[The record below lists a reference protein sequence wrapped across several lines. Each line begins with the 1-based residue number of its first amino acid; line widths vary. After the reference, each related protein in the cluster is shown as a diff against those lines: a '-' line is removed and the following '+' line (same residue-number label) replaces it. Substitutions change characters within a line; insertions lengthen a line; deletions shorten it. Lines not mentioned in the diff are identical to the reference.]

1 MARFFINRPIFAW
14 VLAIIVMAVGTL
26 SVLRLPISQYPSIAG
41 PSIVIGAVY
50 PGASAETVA
59 DTVVQIIEK
68 EMTGL
73 DGLRYINSTTTS
85 TGSAQITLT
94 FRMGTD
100 PDIAQVQVQNWRRPK
115 RACRKWWRDKA

>member
-1 MARFFINRPIFAW
+1 MG
-14 VLAIIVMAVGTL
+14 LGTL
-26 SVLRLPISQYPSIAG
+26 SILKLPVSQYPTIAG

-73 DGLRYINSTTTS
+73 AGLRYIDSATTS
-85 TGSAQITLT
+85 TGLATITLT
-94 FRMGTD
+94 FNIETD
-100 PDIAQVQVQNWRRPK
+100 PNIAQVQVQNKISQAEASLPAEDTRQGEK
-115 RACRKWWRDKA
+115 GGKSATG